1 MSETHDPTRATPA
14 RRPLKWL
21 RTGMMAAVA
30 AVLTACQIA
39 PQSPSIGTTPA
50 DKASPGYRKQ
60 AAQHLYERNSGR
72 IYQVTYERPWPGP
85 GAAARILRVA
95 ASSKVISIS
104 SMALL
109 LFG

>member
-14 RRPLKWL
+14 PPLKWL

-72 IYQVTYERPWPGP
+72 IYQGMLPPMLYAIGV
-85 GAAARILRVA
+85 LQF
-95 ASSKVISIS
+95 S
-104 SMALL
+104 
-109 LFG
+109 

>member
-1 MSETHDPTRATPA
+1 
-14 RRPLKWL
+14 
-21 RTGMMAAVA
+21 MMAAVA

-72 IYQVTYERPWPGP
+72 IYQGMLPPMLYAIGVLSSARRPGP
-85 GAAARILRVA
+85 RKNLHWMRKPSHAPEVVAEIERAVRSAAPSLPRVA
-95 ASSKVISIS
+95 A
-104 SMALL
+104 
-109 LFG
+109 